1 MEKELRLRVHF
12 NGRWTSIEGYHLGFE
27 NENNATVLAIELP
40 KETYGATH
48 FIEFIKPSGVT
59 LSSAPLAEVTEE
71 DGVHAIK
78 LTLTNSVI
86 DENGRYFIQYVG
98 RKYGQNS
105 VAFKSELKALDIERS
120 INAGIEIR
128 EADPDFITWAT
139 SEIAALHL
147 LADQVPGIEG
157 RLQAVERLLE
167 DASIMGVIFY
177 GSETI
182 GERVGL
188 ANGKRAGINGEPN
201 DFDYLPIYKDIH
213 TYENENGEKIWA
225 CEKPFYYK
233 HVVNGIPDD
242 DDFYEGFFIS
252 PTKHD
257 DTWGLHTAFWDKNK
271 ENRGRFTLGAYK
283 ASFNE
288 DGTKLV
294 TKSGRVHA
302 AGISLEQARQLA
314 AANGAHVQEL
324 RKANAVNVLMMIEF
338 ANRDLQRSFTKGI
351 TFASSIYGGDVE
363 SIQEETACNVVRIT
377 TAEMLQWWLPIA
389 GNRDNLLKMLRPGDY
404 ITIYDDNFSDVM
416 GESYRTV
423 TKVEIK
429 MVFDRDKG
437 EEVEVVEIGYTG
449 TPVLWKNED
458 LYPIIPGFNCKTGT
472 TDSLPGSSNVNMGEL
487 DGLRHFSYRGLED
500 WWGVCYEWT
509 DGETLRYKREADMES
524 ETYYGI
530 CFDPD
535 YYHELNFADSGVEMP
550 HYEQVVKVTS
560 IGYPGIPKSFEQL
573 SQYPGVLVPKYSFS
587 DGLGTNATY
596 YADDMHIYN
605 MQTAQ
610 LIPAWRPY
618 AFFRGGSVDNGWRAG
633 PFFVN
638 VVNSSYWYWYFG
650 VRLSYDHS

>member
-27 NENNATVLAIELP
+27 NENNATVLALELP
-40 KETYGATH
+40 KETYEATH

-71 DGVHAIK
+71 DGVHVIK
-78 LTLTNSVI
+78 LMLTNSII

-98 RKYGQNS
+98 RKYGQNPI
-105 VAFKSELKALDIERS
+105 AFKSELKALDIERS

-139 SEIAALHL
+139 GEIAALHL

-201 DFDYLPIYKDIH
+201 DFDYLPIYKDIR

-283 ASFNE
+283 ATFNE
-288 DGTKLV
+288 DKTKLV
-294 TKSGRVHA
+294 TRSGAHPA
-302 AGISLEQARQLA
+302 TNISLEQSRPLA
-314 AANGAHVQEL
+314 AANDARIAEL
-324 RKANAVNVLMMIEF
+324 RKADAVNILMMIEF
-338 ANRDLQRSFTKGI
+338 AVRDFQRELFKGV
-351 TFASSIYGGDVE
+351 TFACDLYGSDYEAMQDEGLTNTIRYPLNDLLELEFIDGD
-363 SIQEETACNVVRIT
+363 INK
-377 TAEMLQWWLPIA
+377 L
-389 GNRDNLLKMLRPGDY
+389 RDYFKVGSKGHIR
-404 ITIYDDNFSDVM
+404 DDNEGTIIGDPV
-416 GESYRTV
+416 RTI
-423 TKVEIK
+423 TSFNIK
-429 MVFDRDKG
+429 TIDDPNDPG
-437 EEVEVVEIGYTG
+437 TDLEVVELTYTG
-449 TPVLWKNED
+449 APVRWTNDE
-458 LYPIIPGFNCKTGT
+458 LYPFFTNFDDTTGQC
-472 TDSLPGSSNVNMGEL
+472 DELLGSSHEITSAP
-487 DGLRHFSYRGLED
+487 DGLRHFAWRGLED
-500 WWGVCYEWT
+500 WYGVYYEWT
-509 DGETLRYKREADMES
+509 DGEALKIRASNVTADQKTEFAV
-524 ETYYGI
+524 
-530 CFDPD
+530 CFDPT
-535 YYHELNFADSGVEMP
+535 YYPESNYNDNADRLMS
-550 HYEQVVKVTS
+550 HYEVVARLTHNGGYLEAFKDVPA
-560 IGYPGIPKSFEQL
+560 YPGL
-573 SQYPGVLVPKYSFS
+573 LVPNSAS
-587 DGLGTNATY
+587 GGNATY
-596 YADDMHIYN
+596 YADYN
-605 MQTAQ
+605 CISRID
-610 LIPAWRPY
+610 LGGDPAKTIAY
-618 AFFRGGSVDNGWRAG
+618 VFYRGGNSYYGFGAG
-633 PFFVN
+633 PFYVN
-638 VVNSSYWYWYFG
+638 RSNSTRYHWYRGF
-650 VRLSYDHS
+650 RLSYDPS